1 MQYSPPPLFKQ
12 GASARVKVVFFALF
26 AIILLVADSHMRSLG
41 LIRQAV
47 GTALYPLQMVALMP
61 RDAAYRVG
69 AYFATIATLQKEV
82 KDLRLQ
88 QLKNAP
94 AIQQS
99 QQLIAENAQLRKL
112 MTAAERLSVQSVL
125 AEILYD
131 ARDAYSR
138 KIVVNRGA
146 QHGVT
151 AGQPVIDDAGVVGQ
165 VTRVFPFTSE
175 ITLLTDRDQAIPVM
189 IVRNGLRSV
198 AYGYGQSGLLDVR
211 FIAANADIQKGDVL
225 TTSGIDGIYPAGL
238 SVARVV
244 QIENVLNDPFQHVT
258 SEPLAGINNN
268 KQFLILLAQEKQQPV
283 APAAVSKGRQDTVK
297 PGANKQN
304 KAKPNTSPAEKIK
317 QDKTKAS
324 PQHAAANAKKP
335 AIATPKSPVPAK

>member
-26 AIILLVADSHMRSLG
+26 AIVLLVADSHLRSLG

-61 RDAAYRVG
+61 RDAVYQVG
-69 AYFATIATLQKEV
+69 AYFSTVATLQKEV

-94 AIQQS
+94 VIQQS
-99 QQLIAENAQLRKL
+99 QQLIAENAQLRIL
-112 MTAAERLSVQSVL
+112 MTAAERLSVPSLL

-146 QHGVT
+146 QHGVA

-189 IVRNGLRSV
+189 ILRNGLRSV

-211 FIAANADIQKGDVL
+211 FIAAHADIQKGDVL

-258 SEPLAGINNN
+258 SEPLAGISNN
-268 KQFLILLAQEKQQPV
+268 KQFLILLAQERQQPV
-283 APAAVSKGRQDTVK
+283 APAAVAKVQQDTGK
-297 PGANKQN
+297 PGTSKQN
-304 KAKPNTSPAEKIK
+304 KAKQNKD
-317 QDKTKAS
+317 QAS

-335 AIATPKSPVPAK
+335 ASAAPKPPVPAK